1 MLLGKLYWMLF
12 IMSRP
17 KNILILSALI
27 FLFSCCENKI
37 KRYEQNLETL
47 KILVD
52 DINNYYKS
60 SDSSALDISQYFTSD
75 FIFYSF
81 TAGSPKGVPAS
92 LTEYQD
98 GILSHLKKNGFSIE
112 IGHSIYLPGIDENT
126 HEIDGSVRAYSKAT
140 VSRENSVELS
150 AYRTV
155 NFKNG
160 KISGIW
166 EWADYGGLIKQLD
179 RRNK

>member
-1 MLLGKLYWMLF
+1 MQKRLGKKQQVEVL
-12 IMSRP
+12 
-17 KNILILSALI
+17 ALI
-27 FLFSCCENKI
+27 FLFSCSENKI

-47 KILVD
+47 KLLVD
-52 DINNYYKS
+52 DINNYYES

-75 FIFYSF
+75 FTFYSF

-98 GILSHLKKNGFSIE
+98 GISQLKKHGFSIE

-126 HEIDGSVRAYSKAT
+126 YEIDGSVRVYYKAT
-140 VSRENSVELS
+140 VIRENTVELS

-166 EWADYGGLIKQLD
+166 EWADYGGVINQIYE
-179 RRNK
+179 